1 MEFKKQAHAV
11 YRCEYHLVLTTRYR
25 RRVFNEGIFKYLHLK
40 LEEIRKYYPE
50 LEFLEVNHDADHLHL
65 LVTIPPKW
73 SVGSMVRI
81 IKANTSRQLK
91 QKFPFLKQVYWGTD
105 GLWSDSYFVSTV
117 GINETTIRRYIQQQ
131 GHEDSGQAKLDL

>member
-1 MEFKKQAHAV
+1 
-11 YRCEYHLVLTTRYR
+11 
-25 RRVFNEGIFKYLHLK
+25 
-40 LEEIRKYYPE
+40 
-50 LEFLEVNHDADHLHL
+50 
-65 LVTIPPKW
+65 
-73 SVGSMVRI
+73 MVRI

-117 GINETTIRRYIQQQ
+117 GINETTIRLYIQQQ